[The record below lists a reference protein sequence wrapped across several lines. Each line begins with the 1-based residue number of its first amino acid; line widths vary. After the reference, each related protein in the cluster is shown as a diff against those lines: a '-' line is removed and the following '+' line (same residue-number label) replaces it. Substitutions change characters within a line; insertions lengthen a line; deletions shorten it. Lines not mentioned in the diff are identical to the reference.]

1 MIDRRSFPAVVAL
14 ALLFASAAGAAEPIK
29 VGELNSYTRLPA
41 FTFPYR
47 NGWQMA
53 LDEINAA
60 GGVLGRPL
68 EVISKDDG
76 GNPGDAVTV
85 ASELIAREDVV
96 ALFGTLLSNVGLAV
110 ADVAR
115 QI

>member
-1 MIDRRSFPAVVAL
+1 MIDRRSFLAVAVAAGVVAGGL
-14 ALLFASAAGAAEPIK
+14 PFAGSAGAAEPIK

-47 NGWQMA
+47 DGWRMA

-76 GNPGDAVTV
+76 GKPGDAVTV
-85 ASELIAREDVV
+85 TSELIARDDVV
-96 ALFGTLLSNVGLAV
+96 ILFGTNCYH
-110 ADVAR
+110 
-115 QI
+115 